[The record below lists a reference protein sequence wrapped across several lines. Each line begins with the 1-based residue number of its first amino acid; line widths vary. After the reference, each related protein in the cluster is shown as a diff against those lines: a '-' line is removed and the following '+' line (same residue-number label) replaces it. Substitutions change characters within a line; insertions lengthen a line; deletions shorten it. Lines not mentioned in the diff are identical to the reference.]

1 MGGRRA
7 KEIDR
12 ERKRDVGGRKAKEI
26 EKESEM

>member
-26 EKESEM
+26 EKESEI